1 MKKRTKQYTR
11 KHLALRRWLLA
22 LALFFLAYSLLP
34 STFSPTQTIRFYE
47 RANAIERTTVVQWKK
62 AGPRLFCLSK
72 NENVLFLTGH
82 YFHPLYGWMDFG
94 ALPLDLT
101 QEEGP
106 VAARGVGCSLSDK
119 GWRHLMIFGIVRQQ
133 KATAVRVK
141 DALMRIG
148 ETGDYLPS
156 NQVWTGEI
164 QTGKDGHQYF
174 WFGQDLE
181 YSIGLLFETL
191 EVLDDGG
198 RVLCT
203 YDLTEK
209 YGGIVG

>member
-1 MKKRTKQYTR
+1 
-11 KHLALRRWLLA
+11 
-22 LALFFLAYSLLP
+22 
-34 STFSPTQTIRFYE
+34 
-47 RANAIERTTVVQWKK
+47 
-62 AGPRLFCLSK
+62 
-72 NENVLFLTGH
+72 
-82 YFHPLYGWMDFG
+82 
-94 ALPLDLT
+94 
-101 QEEGP
+101 
-106 VAARGVGCSLSDK
+106 
-119 GWRHLMIFGIVRQQ
+119 MIFGIVRQQ